1 MVCFVYSCKSITI
14 KREIIIAPLDIFMIM
29 PGPKKIRSAHF
40 CCALL
45 INSNYLLLY
54 LHLISQLKLTASLR
68 QGGHRNISYRDIS
81 PQGEAISQ
89 GEARKHISVSL
100 HLGHVKIYIFLQVEA
115 ASYYHFIH
123 VILGYGYRL

>member
-45 INSNYLLLY
+45 IYGNNLLLY
-54 LHLISQLKLTASLR
+54 LHPISQLKLTASLR

-89 GEARKHISVSL
+89 GETFQSDTISGMLRYTSSFKWKPLPIITSSMLSL
-100 HLGHVKIYIFLQVEA
+100 VTAIGFKPI
-115 ASYYHFIH
+115 
-123 VILGYGYRL
+123 

>member
-1 MVCFVYSCKSITI
+1 MVCVVYSCKSITI

-45 INSNYLLLY
+45 INSNYLLLFTPHQSAKADSFPSPGRASQY
-54 LHLISQLKLTASLR
+54 FISRYIPSR
-68 QGGHRNISYRDIS
+68 GS
-81 PQGEAISQ
+81 
-89 GEARKHISVSL
+89 HISRGNLSVGY
-100 HLGHVKIYIFLQVEA
+100 HLGYVKIYIFLQVEA

-123 VILGYGYRL
+123 VIFGYGYRL